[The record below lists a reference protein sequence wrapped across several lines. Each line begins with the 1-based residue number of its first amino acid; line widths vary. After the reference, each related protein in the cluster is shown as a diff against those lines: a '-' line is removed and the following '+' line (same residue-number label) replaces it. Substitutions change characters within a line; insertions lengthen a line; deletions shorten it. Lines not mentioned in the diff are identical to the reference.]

1 MTKIAPERLAEVF
14 VELADTL
21 VDEFDLIEFLH
32 IVTSRTSD
40 LIEARAAGLLLADN
54 NGRLRLMAASD
65 ERSEL
70 LELFQVQSLEG
81 PCQDCYRQGVPV
93 VNADLTEA
101 ADRWPRFA
109 PRAVAAGYRSVHA
122 FPLRLRTEVIGALNL
137 FSTEV
142 GPMDPDAV
150 RIVQALADVATI
162 GLMQERAIR
171 RGDVLTEQ
179 LQSALNSRVVIEQ
192 AKGALSQIHGCS
204 TDEAFELLR
213 SYTRRKRLFLGDV
226 ARAVTTDPSSIPE
239 LTSRIQSPA

>member
-1 MTKIAPERLAEVF
+1 MTKIQADRLAEVF

-21 VDEFDLIEFLH
+21 VDEFDLIEFLQ

-54 NGRLRLMAASD
+54 HGRLRLMAASD

-81 PCQDCYRQGVPV
+81 PCQDCYREGVAV
-93 VNADLTEA
+93 VNADLTQA
-101 ADRWPRFA
+101 SDRWPRFA

-122 FPLRLRTEVIGALNL
+122 FPLRLRKDVIGALNL
-137 FSTEV
+137 FSTEL
-142 GPMDPDAV
+142 GPMDPAAV

-162 GLMQERAIR
+162 GLMQERAIH

-179 LQSALNSRVVIEQ
+179 LQSALNSRIVIEQ
-192 AKGALSQIHGCS
+192 AKGALSQIHDCD
-204 TDEAFELLR
+204 TDAAFELLR
-213 SYTRRKRLFLGDV
+213 TYSREHRQRLGDV
-226 ARAVTTDPSSIPE
+226 ARAVTSDPASVSE
-239 LTSRIQSPA
+239 LTAPRRA